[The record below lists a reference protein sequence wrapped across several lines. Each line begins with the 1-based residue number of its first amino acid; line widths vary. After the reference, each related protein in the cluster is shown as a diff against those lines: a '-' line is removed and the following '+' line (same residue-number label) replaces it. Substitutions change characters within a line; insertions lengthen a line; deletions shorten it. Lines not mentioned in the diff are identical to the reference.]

1 MRTNYAALVD
11 LTNFGAVRRHLGRLR
26 SPIGGVL
33 FVASEDVLLEMAAL
47 LDGAKVERTKT
58 AQQRLNLFLEAGLVR
73 PGTDE
78 RPGAEGGGLG
88 VNMDRIP
95 DDEECRAIYMPP
107 VYLVH
112 APRVELIRRRPG
124 FVSYEL

>member
-1 MRTNYAALVD
+1 MKTNYGALID
-11 LTNFGAVRRHLGRLR
+11 LTTFGAVRRHLGKAK
-26 SPIGGVL
+26 SPISGVL
-33 FVASEDVLLEMAAL
+33 FVATEDVLIEIAAL
-47 LDGAKVERTKT
+47 LDGARVERTKT
-58 AQQRLNLFLEAGLVR
+58 AQQRLNLFLESGFVR

-78 RPGAEGGGLG
+78 RAESGGLG

-95 DDEECRAIYMPP
+95 DEQSCRAIYMPP

-112 APRVELIRRRPG
+112 APGVELVRRRPR